1 MKYTYTVEFIPNK
14 NEWDTGRVAQRSK
27 KVFSSAEKLFNY
39 LQTVDILK
47 STIPDSALKSLKD
60 FKDYYESPEK
70 DNNMFSANFGKPKPR
85 GEREDILVIQ
95 MRGVLKSKFR
105 VIINSNP
112 INEPSVPDRSQSPAD
127 DLPEDDPF
135 V

>member
-1 MKYTYTVEFIPNK
+1 MKYTYTVEFIPNQK
-14 NEWDTGRVAQRSK
+14 EWGNGRVAQRSK

-70 DNNMFSANFGKPKPR
+70 DNNMFSPNYGKPKPR

-105 VIINSNP
+105 VMINSNP
-112 INEPSVPDRSQSPAD
+112 INEPSEIDQRTPPAD
-127 DLPEDDPF
+127 DLSDEDPF